1 MQIGEVVRRSGI
13 PRDTVRLYTRLG
25 LLPAS
30 TRTAGSREYAEY
42 PESTIQLLAEI
53 RTTQSLGFTLA
64 QIKVLGDDYARGSL
78 DDETQRTALTAKL
91 IELRAMQ
98 TNLAATIQLI
108 EHKLEQLGPDDSAG

>member
-30 TRTAGSREYAEY
+30 ARVAGSREYAEY
-42 PESTIQLLAEI
+42 PETTIQLLADI

-78 DDETQRTALTAKL
+78 DDETQRVALTAKL
-91 IELRAMQ
+91 AELRAMQ
-98 TNLAATIQLI
+98 TNLVATIELI
-108 EHKLEQLGPDDSAG
+108 ERKLEDLGPGESAD